1 MSFQQVTKARI
12 LWILLLGAILI
23 FGHRLREGAPLS
35 LTPTRSLVQSLPE
48 PSVQHK
54 PARPAIESGVPAL
67 EPDADLFESPQL
79 PRIRIELSRAAIGVL
94 RGYQWNGGG
103 RGERPEVKGVVYEGD
118 RVYTNVA
125 IHLKGSAGSFRSIDD
140 DKPALTVNFDK
151 FAPGQRFHGLK
162 KIHLNNSVQDGSYLA
177 EQISREMCLAAGV
190 PTTRAAHAMVSLNNR
205 NLGLYVLI
213 EGWNKQFLKRHFKNA
228 DGVLYDG
235 GFASE
240 INELLEVLSGDKVT
254 KRADLKAVVNA
265 IRKPGDQR
273 FALLDKLVDV
283 DRFLSFVAME
293 SMLSHG
299 DGYVMNRNNYRVYHD
314 PDTDRLV
321 FMPHGMDQMF
331 GRFNSTTSARI
342 VPPLNGQVAQGII
355 GSPEEH
361 ARYLERFGT
370 LYTNV
375 YKTEIILQR
384 LDDLSSRLRPYVAE
398 EGDWAIQSFRQSVA
412 DLRRRIEQRGKSL
425 AHQLGAK
432 LETLQFPPSGEV
444 LVTKWQPKEDQGN
457 ATYNRRDSKS
467 GGGLLEI
474 EVNGGTGSWRTLVTL
489 PPGAYEFIGRARVEE
504 IEVSPN
510 DARSGAGLRHS
521 GAQPG
526 RRIRKQADWKELH
539 HELEVRA
546 TLEVELI
553 CEMKAVRGKA
563 IFDASSLKLVRK

>member
-1 MSFQQVTKARI
+1 MSFQQLTKARI

-23 FGHRLREGAPLS
+23 FGHGLREGAPMS
-35 LTPTRSLVQSLPE
+35 PTPTRSLVLTLPE
-48 PSVQHK
+48 PSVQHPSAL
-54 PARPAIESGVPAL
+54 PAVESGVPAL

-94 RGYQWNGGG
+94 RGYQWNWGG
-103 RGERPEVKGVVYEGD
+103 RDDRPEVKGTIYEGD
-118 RVYTNVA
+118 RIYTNVA
-125 IHLKGSAGSFRSIDD
+125 IHPKGSAGSFRSIDD
-140 DKPALTVNFDK
+140 KPALTLNFDK
-151 FAPGQRFHGLK
+151 FAPGQKFHGLK

-177 EQISREMCLAAGV
+177 ELISREICLAAGV
-190 PTTRAAHAMVSLNNR
+190 PTTRAAHAMVSINNR

-213 EGWNKQFLKRHFKNA
+213 EGWNKQFLKRHFKNP

-240 INELLEVLSGDKVT
+240 INDRLDVLSGDKET
-254 KRADLKAVVNA
+254 KRADLKAVVNTM
-265 IRKPGDQR
+265 RKPVDQR

-331 GRFNSTTSARI
+331 GRFNSTTAARI
-342 VPPLNGQVAQGII
+342 IPPLNGQVAQTII
-355 GSPEEH
+355 GSPEGQ

-375 YKTEIILQR
+375 YKTEIIHQR
-384 LDDLSSRLRPYVAE
+384 LDDMAARLRPYVAE

-432 LETLQFPPSGEV
+432 LEILQFPPSGEV
-444 LVTKWQPKEDQGN
+444 LIKKWQPREDQGN
-457 ATYNRRDSKS
+457 ATYNRHDSKTDE
-467 GGGLLEI
+467 GLLVI
-474 EVNGGTGSWRTLVTL
+474 EANGGTGSWRSQVTL
-489 PPGAYEFIGRARVEE
+489 PPGTYEFVGRALVDG

-510 DARSGAGLRHS
+510 DPRSGVGLRHS

-526 RRIRKQADWKELH
+526 QRIRRQADWTELR
-539 HELEVRA
+539 HEIEVRA
-546 TLEVELI
+546 TLEIELI
-553 CEMKAVRGKA
+553 CEIKAIRGKA
-563 IFDASSLKLVRK
+563 VFDANSLKLVRK